1 MYPLA
6 LVGAL
11 LVSPTSV
18 PIASVCS
25 FLEEDCRATNLGDHV
40 DVSVGRANDGHSG
53 RPLPERT
60 SEPESETCDNPLG
73 RCGEYEVVMRPDATL
88 SDVASFAPPAAPLFS
103 EPDGIGIVGLPLNI
117 VAAGGAHV
125 EEGEL
130 FDLPVTVRFRPAGYT
145 FDYGDGTTR
154 ESPTGGRSWSAL
166 GLAQFAPTGTSHIYT
181 RRGTFTVRAAVSY
194 AAEVDFGTG
203 WIAVPGLLV
212 IPSGSSTVE
221 ILEARTALVDR
232 DCLEDPTGV
241 GC

>member
-1 MYPLA
+1 MNPQA
-6 LVGAL
+6 
-11 LVSPTSV
+11 
-18 PIASVCS
+18 
-25 FLEEDCRATNLGDHV
+25 R
-40 DVSVGRANDGHSG
+40 
-53 RPLPERT
+53 

-166 GLAQFAPTGTSHIYT
+166 GLAQFAPTGTSHTYT